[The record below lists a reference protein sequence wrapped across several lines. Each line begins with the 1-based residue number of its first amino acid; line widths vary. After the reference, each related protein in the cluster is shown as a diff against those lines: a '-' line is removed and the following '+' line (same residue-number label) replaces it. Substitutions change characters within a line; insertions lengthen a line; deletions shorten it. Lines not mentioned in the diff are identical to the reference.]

1 MSSSWSRSSR
11 ELHLTC
17 VSSELCCA
25 SDAEPCCG
33 VSTTAPRAHSTAVHM
48 LLHEPMQAPW
58 LRLPTPPP
66 LPPPPTATVAAPPS
80 PAPAKPQAKDHTV
93 LAEAAFKE
101 LRCEWLAAMSHAM

>member
-1 MSSSWSRSSR
+1 M
-11 ELHLTC
+11 
-17 VSSELCCA
+17 A
-25 SDAEPCCG
+25 SHCITHCITFARTEYTG
-33 VSTTAPRAHSTAVHM
+33 IFTHM
-48 LLHEPMQAPW
+48 IPYTMQAPW
-58 LRLPTPPP
+58 LRPATPPP

>member
-1 MSSSWSRSSR
+1 
-11 ELHLTC
+11 
-17 VSSELCCA
+17 
-25 SDAEPCCG
+25 
-33 VSTTAPRAHSTAVHM
+33 
-48 LLHEPMQAPW
+48 
-58 LRLPTPPP
+58 TPPP

>member
-1 MSSSWSRSSR
+1 MIPY
-11 ELHLTC
+11 T
-17 VSSELCCA
+17 
-25 SDAEPCCG
+25 
-33 VSTTAPRAHSTAVHM
+33 
-48 LLHEPMQAPW
+48 MQAPW
-58 LRLPTPPP
+58 LRPATPPP